1 MTAALSLVE
10 RFLEFIEQA
19 PDQSVRAL
27 ASRVL
32 AKCRE
37 LTGAEAGSVFVIG
50 GGGRRRTLEAAAL
63 QNDVVKTSPASFKIP
78 VDGGSIAGYV
88 ASCGRTLFIDD
99 AYALGEES
107 PYRFNPAFDEK
118 TGFRTRSIMAFA
130 LAGYGGKIVG
140 VMQLINRRD
149 AAGRAAPFAPE
160 HAEMIAPVNAIVGRA
175 IERAVYQERLREGNR
190 KLRDE
195 RARVNRLQSETEN
208 AFMLS
213 VTLLA
218 RAAEL
223 HDEDT
228 GNHILRVNE
237 YAYALAQWAGC
248 SRAFCDEIRYS
259 AALHDVGK
267 MSVDQAILHKKGRL
281 DAAEWAEM
289 QKHPLYGFEILAA
302 SDRLKMAADIAYGHH
317 EKWAGGGYPRGLR
330 GAEIPLA
337 ARIVAVADVYDALR
351 SKRPYKPP
359 FSHEKAVEIMTR
371 GDDRINPAEHFDPR
385 LLGLFVERHAAFDD
399 IWRRLIDPE
408 QAGDG
413 D

>member
-1 MTAALSLVE
+1 MSLVE
-10 RFLEFIEQA
+10 QFVEFIEQA
-19 PDQSVRAL
+19 PGQSVRAL
-27 ASRVL
+27 AARVL

-37 LTGAEAGSVFVIG
+37 LTRAEAGSVFIIG
-50 GGGRRRTLEAAAL
+50 GGGRKRMLEAAAL
-63 QNDVVKTSPASFKIP
+63 QNDVVKTSLASFKFP
-78 VDGGSIAGYV
+78 ADGGSIAGYV
-88 ASCGRTLFIDD
+88 ATSGRTLFIDD
-99 AYALGEES
+99 AYALGADS

-118 TGFRTRSIMAFA
+118 TGFRTGSIMAFA
-130 LAGYGGKIVG
+130 LAGYGGKTVG

-149 AAGRAAPFAPE
+149 ADGRASPFAPE

-175 IERAVYQERLREGNR
+175 IERAVYQERLRESNR

-195 RARVNRLQSETEN
+195 RARVNRLQNETES

-237 YAYALAQWAGC
+237 YSYALAQWSGC
-248 SRAFCDEIRYS
+248 PRAFCDEIHYS

-267 MSVDQAILHKKGRL
+267 MSVDQAILHKKARL
-281 DAAEWAEM
+281 DTAEWTEM
-289 QKHPLYGFEILAA
+289 QKHSLYGYEILAA

-385 LLGLFVERHAAFDD
+385 LLALFAERHLAFDD

-408 QAGDG
+408 PAGAPL
-413 D
+413 